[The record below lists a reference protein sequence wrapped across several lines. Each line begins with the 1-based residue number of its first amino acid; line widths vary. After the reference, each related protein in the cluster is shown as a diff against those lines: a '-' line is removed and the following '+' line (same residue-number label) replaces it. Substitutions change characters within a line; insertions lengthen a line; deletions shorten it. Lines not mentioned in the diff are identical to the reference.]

1 MKKYFIISIL
11 LTSILYVNL
20 ATAKEISHKVIKV
33 IDGDT
38 VYVDFNNNGIP
49 EQNEKV
55 RINGIDTF
63 ETKLNDGLEWQM
75 KLYNLTQDE
84 ALGLGYYG
92 KEFAKKELLN
102 KSVKAEYTA
111 EEKFD
116 KNNRHLMSIYYDC
129 NKNGKCK
136 NYEEEVLKAG
146 LATIYTK
153 SNLAVQLKPYEN
165 LNKIKAYAKKSHKL
179 DLVILNKKNGKYHK
193 INCKYG
199 WLATQSE
206 IFDRN
211 QVKNFEK
218 ASCCFDDAP
227 LPPQK
232 INYYNLSEMQEGDI
246 KIFFV
251 DPLRFKRPQNNSVN
265 ELTASLLS
273 LINTAKTS
281 INFAIYGFSGEDD
294 LMNALINAQKR
305 GVVVQG
311 ITDKDIYDINIYKDT
326 QKLISTL
333 KTVKTDY
340 YEDKKTEKIERE
352 KIEKYGKRF
361 STDDFDIRSMIM
373 HDKFFV
379 VDNSYVW
386 TGSTNISENCMT
398 YNANN
403 SVLIK
408 SKKVANIY
416 NQEFNQMYNEG
427 KFHLSKKTIPNNE
440 NIILNDKTKVSI
452 YFSPQNKA
460 INTKIVPLIDNAKVS
475 IYTPIFYL
483 THKEVI
489 NSLIR
494 AKKRGVKVFVILDAN
509 SAHNKFSRHW
519 ELRHNGIKVK
529 TENWGGKMHMKS
541 AIIDDKYLIIAS
553 MNWTNAAENRNDE
566 NTLIIENEELAKEFK
581 KEFFYLWDSI
591 PNKWLRKDPKAES
604 KDSIGSCYD
613 GVDNDHDG
621 VKDIDDIDCKCTKK
635 LLFH

>member
-1 MKKYFIISIL
+1 MKKEIIISIL
-11 LTSILYVNL
+11 FTLTLSVNL
-20 ATAKEISHKVIKV
+20 ASAEVSSHKVIKV

-38 VYVDFNNNGIP
+38 VYIDFNENGIP

-75 KLYNLTQDE
+75 KLYGLSQDE

-102 KSVKAEYTA
+102 KPVKAEYTA

-116 KNNRHLMSIYYDC
+116 KNNRHLMSIYYNC
-129 NKNGKCK
+129 NKDGKCK

-146 LATIYTK
+146 LAAIYTK

-165 LNKIKAYAKKSHKL
+165 LNKLKAYVKKSHKL

-232 INYYNLSEMQEGDI
+232 INYYNLSEMKEGDI

-265 ELTASLLS
+265 EITASLLS

-294 LMNALINAQKR
+294 LMDALINAQKR

-326 QKLISTL
+326 QNLISTL

-340 YEDKKTEKIERE
+340 YEDKKK
-352 KIEKYGKRF
+352 
-361 STDDFDIRSMIM
+361 
-373 HDKFFV
+373 
-379 VDNSYVW
+379 N
-386 TGSTNISENCMT
+386 
-398 YNANN
+398 
-403 SVLIK
+403 
-408 SKKVANIY
+408 
-416 NQEFNQMYNEG
+416 
-427 KFHLSKKTIPNNE
+427 
-440 NIILNDKTKVSI
+440 
-452 YFSPQNKA
+452 
-460 INTKIVPLIDNAKVS
+460 
-475 IYTPIFYL
+475 
-483 THKEVI
+483 
-489 NSLIR
+489 
-494 AKKRGVKVFVILDAN
+494 
-509 SAHNKFSRHW
+509 
-519 ELRHNGIKVK
+519 
-529 TENWGGKMHMKS
+529 
-541 AIIDDKYLIIAS
+541 
-553 MNWTNAAENRNDE
+553 
-566 NTLIIENEELAKEFK
+566 
-581 KEFFYLWDSI
+581 
-591 PNKWLRKDPKAES
+591 
-604 KDSIGSCYD
+604 
-613 GVDNDHDG
+613 
-621 VKDIDDIDCKCTKK
+621 
-635 LLFH
+635 